1 MNRSNGLPLLLLLLS
16 CVACGGSRAPAR
28 QRVLDPPRLDL
39 KPYGQVGLVLFTVE
53 GAKGSLNELATQ
65 RFSEY
70 VLAAQPGVEV
80 LELGA
85 ADSAAAAQAMGAA
98 RGVPVVFYGH
108 LKVSKVTPSGGLHGF
123 NLPHLEATVS
133 AELSVGL
140 FSTKSGGTLWRS
152 SGTASEKVGGLA
164 LVGGEPYFAAKDP
177 NKAYTHL
184 VDNLVNYVTYDLR
197 STWVWR

>member
-1 MNRSNGLPLLLLLLS
+1 MKHSNRLPVLLLLLS
-16 CVACGGSRAPAR
+16 PLACGGSRAPAR
-28 QRVLDPPRLDL
+28 QHVLDPPRLDL
-39 KPYGQVGLVLFTVE
+39 RPYGQVGLVLFTVE

-70 VLAAQPGVEV
+70 LLAAQPGVEV

-85 ADSAAAAQAMGAA
+85 ADSAAAAEAMGAV
-98 RGVPVVFYGH
+98 RGVPVVFFGH
-108 LKVSKVTPSGGLHGF
+108 LKISKVTPSGGLHGL

-177 NKAYTHL
+177 NKAYAQL

>member
-1 MNRSNGLPLLLLLLS
+1 MRPTNGLSLLLVALS
-16 CVACGGSRAPAR
+16 TFACGGARAPAR

-39 KPYGQVGLVLFTVE
+39 RPFGRVGLVLFSVE

-70 VLAAQPGVEV
+70 VLAAQPGIEV

-85 ADSAAAAQAMGAA
+85 ADSAAAATALGAA
-98 RGVPVVFYGH
+98 RDVPVVFFGR
-108 LKVSKVTPSGGLHGF
+108 LKLSKVTPSGGMQGIS
-123 NLPHLEATVS
+123 LPHLEATVS

-140 FSTKSGGTLWRS
+140 WSTKTGGTLWRS
-152 SGTASEKVGGLA
+152 SATASERVAGLS
-164 LVGGEPYFAAKDP
+164 LVGGEPFFAAKDP

-184 VDNLVNYVTYDLR
+184 VDNLVNDVTYDLR
-197 STWVWR
+197 STWRWQ